1 MKKENNFKNL
11 NLETIV
17 DDPFAQDEPAPV
29 AKKPVRKTDKT
40 IPKAKVMTEV
50 KETAKTENTTKKS
63 KSSSSK
69 KADELTFN
77 ELTDYVNMLPA
88 ELFREKLSTV
98 QIPQEFVELIKQ
110 VSYETGKPAFQVAT
124 ALVQMSLSRMKG
136 DITEMLDRKSKKKIN
151 LI

>member
-17 DDPFAQDEPAPV
+17 DDPFAQDEPV
-29 AKKPVRKTDKT
+29 EKKPVKKSTKTT
-40 IPKAKVMTEV
+40 PKAKVMTEIN
-50 KETAKTENTTKKS
+50 ETATTKTSTKKAKS
-63 KSSSSK
+63 NNAK

-136 DITEMLDRKSKKKIN
+136 DIAEMLDRKSKKKIN